1 MKKLIISAAILS
13 LVGCAT
19 PQQNAAL
26 AGLVVGA
33 AVMGAAQSNPNH
45 YHPTH
50 QQYHHHHYHNYQ
62 YVRPRCTYARGA
74 FIGRNVHGAA
84 IFEYH
89 QICN

>member
-1 MKKLIISAAILS
+1 MKKLLAISIILLS
-13 LVGCAT
+13 ITGCAT

-33 AVMGAAQSNPNH
+33 AVMGAAQSNSNH
-45 YHPTH
+45 YHPPH
-50 QQYHHHHYHNYQ
+50 QYHHHHYHNYQ